1 MVMVADVT
9 EVRLLF
15 IFVRRGVALV
25 AAPLGQHAGRHKFAM
40 ASKCDPEPV
49 SVLWLSGKE
58 PAWMSSFKGEL
69 KGDLDEVKGD
79 LGRIEASISERLS
92 ATRQASSIKRSDL
105 EQALNAMKLRVIL
118 AEDSPSLD
126 SLLERDVDESDPRFW

>member
-15 IFVRRGVALV
+15 IFVRRGVALGG
-25 AAPLGQHAGRHKFAM
+25 ASLRQHAGRHNFAM

-58 PAWMSSFKGEL
+58 PAWISSFKGEL
-69 KGDLDEVKGD
+69 KGD

-118 AEDSPSLD
+118 AQDSPSLD

>member
-1 MVMVADVT
+1 
-9 EVRLLF
+9 
-15 IFVRRGVALV
+15 
-25 AAPLGQHAGRHKFAM
+25 
-40 ASKCDPEPV
+40 
-49 SVLWLSGKE
+49 
-58 PAWMSSFKGEL
+58 MSSFKGEL
-69 KGDLDEVKGD
+69 KGDLDEIKGELKGD